1 MISWFANK
9 QQERKAKERRK
20 EEHTAFRVRNMKEQ
34 FEQAELEIIEIQ
46 ENDVITASSCGGG
59 AGGGNELEWV

>member
-1 MISWFANK
+1 
-9 QQERKAKERRK
+9 
-20 EEHTAFRVRNMKEQ
+20 MKEQ

-59 AGGGNELEWV
+59 AGGDNELEWA